1 MLATNI
7 LWMGRHPEG
16 LHPAQPSSPP
26 SASSSSSLLKQS
38 VGGAVNNVATRKI
51 NCVQAAGLG
60 GAFWGPVGQKRPGL
74 VIFQAGQEMRLDFTV
89 VQKSRRVD
97 QIERSSVTQR
107 LAGSSQLYYGQCYN
121 N

>member
-1 MLATNI
+1 M
-7 LWMGRHPEG
+7 
-16 LHPAQPSSPP
+16 
-26 SASSSSSLLKQS
+26 
-38 VGGAVNNVATRKI
+38 ATRKI